1 MNDIK
6 NMIKYWKYICQSGEQ
21 PIKNKQLND
30 SSLDEDF
37 GWQKSGILKF

>member
-21 PIKNKQLND
+21 PIKKKTNKKEVRSVEENMD
-30 SSLDEDF
+30 
-37 GWQKSGILKF
+37 